1 MSQLHVNSKENIK
14 YRATYFLNQSI
25 LLIPGFLLFLIF
37 FIFPIAVLF
46 ENSFHD
52 YSRISGVI
60 PGFTFK
66 NYVKILGDSYYLE
79 ICLRTIKL
87 ALMTSATTLL
97 IGYPVALYL
106 VSASPRKRAWIILFI
121 LSPLL
126 VSVIVRT
133 FGWLILLGTNGLFD
147 NLGKLFGLQ
156 LGSMLHTQ
164 TAVIVGLANV
174 LLPFMVLSITTSLQT
189 IDPSVVK
196 AATSLGANPWR
207 VFTKVI
213 LPLSLP
219 GVFSGILI
227 VFSLASSSFVTPALL
242 GGSNFKVLS
251 SVIYE
256 QAMVLQNWPFAASF
270 SVTLMVIVVGM
281 LALQHKAIEGGKYK
295 VVFH

>member
-1 MSQLHVNSKENIK
+1 MTQAPLISNEDKK
-14 YRATYFLNQSI
+14 YRGAYFLNQY
-25 LLIPGFLLFLIF
+25 LLLLPGLVLFLLF
-37 FIFPIAVLF
+37 FIFPMAVLF

-52 YSRISGVI
+52 FSRMSGII
-60 PGFTFK
+60 PGLTFK
-66 NYVKILGDSYYLE
+66 NYIKILGDSYYLE

-87 ALMTSATTLL
+87 ALMTSVTTLL

-106 VSASPRKRAWIILFI
+106 VSASARKRAWIILFI

-133 FGWLILLGTNGLFD
+133 FGWLILLGSNGLLD
-147 NLGKLFGLQ
+147 NVGQAFGFQ

-213 LPLSLP
+213 FPLSLP

-270 SVTLMVIVVGM
+270 AVTLMVIVLGI
-281 LALQHKAIEGGKYK
+281 LALQRRAIEGGKYK